1 MQPCPVGSPRTAS
14 VNHWYRAHARDLPWR
29 STTPWGVLVSEFMLQ
44 QTPVPRVLPYW
55 TSWMDRWPTAADL
68 ARATP
73 AAAIRAWG
81 TLGYPRRATRLH
93 ETARTVTNTYRG
105 VVPDSYG
112 DLITLPG
119 VGDYTANAI
128 LAFAFGRRATVLDVN
143 VRRVI
148 ARAWRGQEHPSAH
161 LTSLERAFAESLV
174 PSTPR
179 AASTWA
185 AASMELGAVICTATN
200 PHCTAC
206 PLTDTCAWNCQGQPT
221 TATTRRRQ
229 PTYTGSDRQE
239 RGRILALLR
248 AHDRL
253 TSAAL
258 AKDAANPEQHT
269 RARDSLLDDG
279 LIARTGRH
287 LHLP

>member
-1 MQPCPVGSPRTAS
+1 MGSPGTAT
-14 VNHWYRAHARDLPWR
+14 VNRWYRAHARDLPWR

-55 TSWMDRWPTAADL
+55 TTWMERWPAATDL
-68 ARATP
+68 AGARP
-73 AAAIRAWG
+73 AEVIRAWG

-93 ETARTVTNTYRG
+93 EAARTITTAYRG
-105 VVPDSYG
+105 DVPDTYEE
-112 DLITLPG
+112 LITLPG
-119 VGDYTANAI
+119 VGDYTANAV
-128 LAFAFGRRATVLDVN
+128 LAFAFGQRTTVLDVN

-148 ARAWRGQEHPSAH
+148 ARAWRGDQHPPTH
-161 LTSLERAFAESLV
+161 LTAAERALADSLV
-174 PSTPR
+174 PTSPE

-200 PHCTAC
+200 PRCTEC
-206 PLTDTCAWNCQGQPT
+206 PLTHSCAWRSHGHPH

-229 PTYTGSDRQE
+229 PSYTGSDRQE

-253 TSAAL
+253 TAAAL
-258 AKDAANPEQHT
+258 AKDAANPEQHV

>member
-1 MQPCPVGSPRTAS
+1 MQPCPVGTPRTAS
-14 VNHWYRAHARDLPWR
+14 VSRWYRAHARDLPWR

-55 TSWMDRWPTAADL
+55 TTWMDRWPTPGDL
-68 ARATP
+68 AQATP

-93 ETARTVTNTYRG
+93 QAARTIATSYRG
-105 VVPDSYG
+105 EVPDTYA

-119 VGDYTANAI
+119 VGDYTANAV
-128 LAFAFGRRATVLDVN
+128 LAFAFDKRSTVLDVN

-148 ARAWRGQEHPSAH
+148 ARAWQGHEHPPAH
-161 LTSLERAFAESLV
+161 LTAVERAFADSLV
-174 PSTPR
+174 PATAQ

-185 AASMELGAVICTATN
+185 AASMELGAVVCTATDPN
-200 PHCTAC
+200 CTQC
-206 PLTDTCAWNCQGQPT
+206 PLTDTCAWNHAGRPRT
-221 TATTRRRQ
+221 ETRKRRQ
-229 PTYTGSDRQE
+229 PAYTGSDRQE

-248 AHDRL
+248 VHDRL
-253 TSAAL
+253 TAAAL
-258 AKDAANPEQHT
+258 AKDAPDSDQHI
-269 RARDSLLDDG
+269 RARDSLLADG
-279 LIARTGRH
+279 LIATTGRH